1 MHFLSEA
8 DAFGRLICTIPN
20 NSQEIRVTSQDA
32 SHAAAALLAAL
43 DDTEREG
50 CGECYWQEGGG
61 EYRWVLRR
69 NGDALRVAIL
79 WATGIVT
86 GWEHVYWWEGPFDEG
101 VMGIRNGLATLAAM
115 S

>member
-1 MHFLSEA
+1 MQFLSEV
-8 DAFGRLICTIPN
+8 DAHGRLVCTIPTG
-20 NSQEIRVTSQDA
+20 QTEIRVTSQDA
-32 SHAAAALLAAL
+32 SHAASALLAAL
-43 DDTEREG
+43 DDTDRDG

-69 NGDALRVAIL
+69 EGATLRVAIL

-101 VMGIRNGLATLAAM
+101 MSGIRNGVATLSAL